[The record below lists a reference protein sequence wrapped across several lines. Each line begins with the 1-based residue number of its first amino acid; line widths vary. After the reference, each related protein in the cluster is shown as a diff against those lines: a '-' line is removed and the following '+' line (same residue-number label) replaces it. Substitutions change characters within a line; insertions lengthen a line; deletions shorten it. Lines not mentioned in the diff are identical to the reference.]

1 MPDRAFSYRQGE
13 VLSDAFAKHGV
24 DYLFIGKSGAIFY
37 GFPDTT
43 QDADLF
49 PKKSPENGKRIAAA
63 LRELG
68 FTVDEQLER
77 ELVAGKDFVQ
87 VKSGPFDVDL
97 IFAPDGIESFED
109 AKKRSSTIEGKFPVA
124 SLDDIIRSKKAANR
138 AKDRESLPRLE
149 AFAKWLRTKSS

>member
-1 MPDRAFSYRQGE
+1 MPDGAFSYRQGE
-13 VLSDAFAKHGV
+13 VLAAAFARHEI

-49 PKKSPENGKRIAAA
+49 PRKSPDNGRRIAAA
-63 LRELG
+63 LRDLG
-68 FTVDEQLER
+68 FTVDEKLEG

-87 VKSGPFDVDL
+87 VKTGPFDVDL
-97 IFAPDGIESFED
+97 IFAPDGIETFD
-109 AKKRSSTIEGKFPVA
+109 GALKRSTLIEGKFPVA

-149 AFAKWLRTKSS
+149 AFAQYLRTRT